1 MHSTFIFVTNCPRC
15 EDWNIMGN
23 QKMANVATLVP
34 TTLDELADCELPQ
47 NVQKQ
52 YGERLIKNINAY
64 IEQEHLQKYVENRP
78 KKKLKAA
85 VEMSNLESKPI
96 LIDVPDS
103 DNDDEFEDGID
114 YAAIEIPVPAQL
126 VEKQPNPYNQKK
138 TAHMAES
145 MSKPKKSSYFW
156 DPITY

>member
-1 MHSTFIFVTNCPRC
+1 
-15 EDWNIMGN
+15 MGN

-64 IEQEHLQKYVENRP
+64 IEQESLQKYVENRP
-78 KKKLKAA
+78 KKKQKAA

-114 YAAIEIPVPAQL
+114 YAAIEIPVPAQP
-126 VEKQPNPYNQKK
+126 VEKQSNPYNQKK
-138 TAHMAES
+138 TTNMAES
-145 MSKPKKSSYFW
+145 KSKLTKSSYF
-156 DPITY
+156 

>member
-1 MHSTFIFVTNCPRC
+1 
-15 EDWNIMGN
+15 MGN

-64 IEQEHLQKYVENRP
+64 IEQEKLQKYVENRP
-78 KKKLKAA
+78 SKKQKAA
-85 VEMSNLESKPI
+85 VDTNITESKPI

-114 YAAIEIPVPAQL
+114 ISAIEIP
-126 VEKQPNPYNQKK
+126 ESSSQPNPYSQTKPAK
-138 TAHMAES
+138 MAES
-145 MSKPKKSSYFW
+145 MPKAKKSSYF
-156 DPITY
+156 

>member
-1 MHSTFIFVTNCPRC
+1 
-15 EDWNIMGN
+15 MGN

-64 IEQEHLQKYVENRP
+64 IEQEKLQKYVENRP
-78 KKKLKAA
+78 SKKQKAA
-85 VEMSNLESKPI
+85 VDMNITGSKPI

-114 YAAIEIPVPAQL
+114 ISAIEIPEL
-126 VEKQPNPYNQKK
+126 GSQPNPYSQTKPAK
-138 TAHMAES
+138 MAES
-145 MSKPKKSSYFW
+145 MPKAKKSSYF
-156 DPITY
+156 

>member
-1 MHSTFIFVTNCPRC
+1 MHSTFIFVTNRPRC

-64 IEQEHLQKYVENRP
+64 IEQENLQHCVENRP
-78 KKKLKAA
+78 KKKW
-85 VEMSNLESKPI
+85 
-96 LIDVPDS
+96 
-103 DNDDEFEDGID
+103 
-114 YAAIEIPVPAQL
+114 
-126 VEKQPNPYNQKK
+126 K
-138 TAHMAES
+138 T
-145 MSKPKKSSYFW
+145 
-156 DPITY
+156 D